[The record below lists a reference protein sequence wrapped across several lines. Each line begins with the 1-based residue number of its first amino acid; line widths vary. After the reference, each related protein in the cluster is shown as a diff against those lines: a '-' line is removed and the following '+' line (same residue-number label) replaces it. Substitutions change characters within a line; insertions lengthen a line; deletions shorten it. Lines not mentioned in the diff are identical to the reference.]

1 MYNYAYE
8 RANRAPRP
16 TNVLYGCI
24 IVSMEK
30 LKSLDQILEILR
42 TVKPDVESRYQ
53 VDELAIFGSYR
64 RGDQRPGS
72 DLDILVTFQ
81 SPISLIKIIE
91 LENFLTDRLGV
102 RVDLV
107 MRDTLKP
114 YIGKQILKEIVA
126 V

>member
-1 MYNYAYE
+1 
-8 RANRAPRP
+8 
-16 TNVLYGCI
+16 
-24 IVSMEK
+24 MEK
-30 LKSLDQILEILR
+30 IESLDQILEILR

-107 MRDTLKP
+107 MRDVLKP

>member
-1 MYNYAYE
+1 MLMPHDLIALNCPPK
-8 RANRAPRP
+8 RGN
-16 TNVLYGCI
+16 
-24 IVSMEK
+24 S
-30 LKSLDQILEILR
+30 
-42 TVKPDVESRYQ
+42 
-53 VDELAIFGSYR
+53 

-107 MRDTLKP
+107 MRDALKP

>member
-1 MYNYAYE
+1 
-8 RANRAPRP
+8 
-16 TNVLYGCI
+16 
-24 IVSMEK
+24 MEK
-30 LKSLDQILEILR
+30 LESLDQILEILR

-72 DLDILVTFQ
+72 DLD
-81 SPISLIKIIE
+81 PISLIKIIE

-107 MRDTLKP
+107 MRDALKP